1 VPHIGV
7 VEGEGRARGILRRLV
22 ARLAQGPPRR
32 TVSRMSQFSD
42 HDPNGQAIRA
52 ASGLTHYDRTGWR
65 RWLVPT
71 ALAVIVIAGV
81 ALAIALIST

>member
-1 VPHIGV
+1 
-7 VEGEGRARGILRRLV
+7 
-22 ARLAQGPPRR
+22 
-32 TVSRMSQFSD
+32 MSQFSD

-52 ASGLTHYDRTGWR
+52 ASGLAHYDRTGWR

-81 ALAIALIST
+81 ALAIALISN